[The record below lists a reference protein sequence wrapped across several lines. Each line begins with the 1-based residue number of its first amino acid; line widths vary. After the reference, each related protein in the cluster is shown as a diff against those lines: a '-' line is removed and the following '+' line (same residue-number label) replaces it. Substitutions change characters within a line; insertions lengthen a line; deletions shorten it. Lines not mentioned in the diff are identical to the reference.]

1 MKRSTVRTPPKASLV
16 SLGCPM
22 NQVDSER
29 IISGLVARGFEIVAE
44 EDADVIV
51 VNTCGFIESAR
62 EESVGSILSSAELK
76 DHGNLK
82 ALVVAGCLAERYR
95 DELVRDFAEVDA
107 VVGLGAVGTIPDVC
121 CELLGRTPGEERHGA
136 RVLLGPPNM
145 AYLKI
150 AEGCNHRCTF
160 CAIPMIRGKFRSV
173 PAADV
178 LREARELADLGI
190 RELVLVGQDTTSYG
204 SDLAGE
210 HLAGLLEKLND
221 LDGIGWIRLMYAHPA
236 HLDDELIAAFR
247 GLSKLVP
254 YIDMP
259 VQHISG
265 RVLRTMGR
273 PTSPEKIR
281 GLLDRLRTEIPDL
294 ILRTTLITGFP
305 GETDRDFRELL
316 AFVEEYRFERLG
328 AFVFSPEEDTPAADY
343 EDVVPEDLARERYE
357 ELMEVQA
364 RIAAEF
370 HSSLVGRE
378 FDLIVDRIDP
388 ETGVAIG
395 RTYMDAPEIDG
406 NVSVPCGVKDR
417 TDFYRVRITGAG
429 TYDLEGEVIL

>member
-1 MKRSTVRTPPKASLV
+1 
-16 SLGCPM
+16 M

-29 IISGLVARGFEIVAE
+29 IISGLAARGFEIVPE

-62 EESVGSILSSAELK
+62 EESIGSILSSAELK
-76 DHGNLK
+76 DRGNLK

-95 DELVRDFAEVDA
+95 DELTRDLAEVDA
-107 VVGLGAVGTIPDVC
+107 VVGLGEAGTIPDVC
-121 CELLGRTPGEERHGA
+121 CELLGRTPGEERCGA

-160 CAIPMIRGKFRSV
+160 CAIPMIRGRFKSV
-173 PAADV
+173 PEADV

-190 RELVLVGQDTTSYG
+190 RELVLVGQDTTSYC
-204 SDLAGE
+204 SDLTGE
-210 HLAGLLEKLND
+210 RLAGLLEKLND

-236 HLDDELIAAFR
+236 YLDDELIAAFR

-254 YIDMP
+254 YIDLP

-273 PTSPEKIR
+273 PTLPEKIR
-281 GLLDRLRTEIPDL
+281 GLLDRLRESIPDL

-305 GETDRDFRELL
+305 GETDCDFRELL
-316 AFVEEYRFERLG
+316 AFVEKYRFERLG

-343 EDVVPEDLARERYE
+343 ENVVPEDLARERYE
-357 ELMEVQA
+357 ALMEVQA

-370 HSSLVGRE
+370 HLSLIGRE

-388 ETGVAIG
+388 ETGAAIG

-406 NVSVPCGVKDR
+406 NVSVPVGVKDR

-429 TYDLEGEVIL
+429 TYDLEGEVVS